1 MNALTWP
8 SVITACMAGSL
19 LAADT
24 PAPPTP
30 EQVQQAIARGTDFL
44 IKSQNPN
51 GSWGGARG
59 SITTFTGPVWSNP
72 ETHRSWRVGTTGLC
86 CMALMAVGESPQA
99 MSALDRGIEYM
110 IVNSVVKRPSDWDVD
125 NTWAYI
131 YGLHSLAVAYGH
143 PHFVELRPKI
153 SPVIGKHL
161 EKLAAYQALSGGWA
175 YYEFSSPR
183 KRRPEWSTSF
193 STAAAVIAL
202 QEARRQG
209 FTVDDKM
216 VARAVRGI
224 KRCRLP
230 SGAYTYSIQAIADP
244 RHSEWI
250 DQVKGSLSRIQVCHE
265 ALLQAGEDISQAA
278 LLTGIGHFFREHR
291 FLDAA
296 RNRPI
301 PHEAYY
307 LNSGYFYLFGHYYA
321 SLVISRLPEADRQ
334 KYWPKLQY
342 EVMKTQQK
350 DGSMWDFEMHSYSK
364 PYGIAFGLLTLKRS
378 IAGAA
383 PKANGSAPISSNSG
397 D

>member
-8 SVITACMAGSL
+8 SVIAACLTGSL

-24 PAPPTP
+24 PVQPTP
-30 EQVQQAIARGTDFL
+30 EQVKQAIARGTDFL

-51 GSWGGARG
+51 GSWGGPQG
-59 SITTFTGPVWSNP
+59 GITTFTGPVWSNP
-72 ETHRSWRVGTTGLC
+72 ETHRSWRAGTTGLC
-86 CMALMAVGESPQA
+86 CMALMAVGESPEA
-99 MSALDRGIEYM
+99 LSALDRGIEYM
-110 IVNSVVKRPSDWDVD
+110 IGNSVVKRPSDWDVD
-125 NTWAYI
+125 CNWAYI

-143 PHFVELRPKI
+143 PHFAQWRPRI
-153 SPVIGKHL
+153 APVIEKHL
-161 EKLAAYQALSGGWA
+161 EKLALYQALSGGWA
-175 YYEFSSPR
+175 YYEFSRPR

-193 STAAAVIAL
+193 TTAAAVLAL

-209 FTVDDKM
+209 FTIDDKM
-216 VARAVRGI
+216 LARAVRGI

-265 ALLQAGEDISQAA
+265 ALLQAGEDISTAD

-291 FLDAA
+291 FLDVA

-321 SLVISRLPEADRQ
+321 SLVISRLPEADQ
-334 KYWPKLQY
+334 EKYWPKLQY

-350 DGSMWDFEMHSYSK
+350 DGSMWDFEMHNYSK
-364 PYGIAFGLLTLKRS
+364 PYGIAFGLLSLKQS
-378 IAGAA
+378 IAGTA
-383 PKANGSAPISSNSG
+383 SAE
-397 D
+397 